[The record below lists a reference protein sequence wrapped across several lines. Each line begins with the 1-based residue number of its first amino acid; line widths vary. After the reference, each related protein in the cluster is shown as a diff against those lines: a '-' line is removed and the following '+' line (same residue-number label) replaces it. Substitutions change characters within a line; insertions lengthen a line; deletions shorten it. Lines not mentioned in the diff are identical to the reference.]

1 MDSILKIL
9 LLPFSL
15 LYGLAISVRNFC
27 FNSGIFISQEYD
39 FPIIS
44 IGNLNVGGTGKTPHT
59 EFILTHLKKTFRI
72 ASLSRGYGRK
82 TKGYRL
88 ATAQDNAN
96 SIGDEPFQIF
106 QKFTDVKVAVAEK
119 RREGIKQLRKLENP
133 PKIIVL
139 DDAFQHRSV
148 KPGLNILLT
157 DYSKLYKDDHILPSG
172 RLREWKSGAK
182 RADIIIVT
190 KSPTVLSP
198 LEIRRISESLSPQ
211 PYQKVFFSYIS
222 YKAAK
227 PLNQAAI
234 NIASEK
240 DNFASRGVLLVSAIA
255 NPQSLTLYLNR
266 YSKEVESF
274 PFRDHHYYQAKDY
287 KNIADQLEKL
297 LSPKK
302 AIVITEKD
310 AVKFDASKFNGVPVF
325 SIPIEIKFH
334 EHQELSFS
342 EEIDR
347 YVRSYSKIS

>member
-1 MDSILKIL
+1 VDSILKIL

-15 LYGLAISVRNFC
+15 LYGLVISLRNFC
-27 FNSGIFISQEYD
+27 FNTGVFSSQEYD

-44 IGNLNVGGTGKTPHT
+44 IGNLNLGGTGKTPHT
-59 EFILTHLKKTFRI
+59 EYILKHLKKSFKS

-88 ATAQDNAN
+88 ATAQENAN

-106 QKFTDVKVAVAEK
+106 RKFKDVRVAVAEK
-119 RREGIKQLRKLENP
+119 RREGIKQLRKLDNP
-133 PKIIVL
+133 PQVIVL

-157 DYSKLYKDDHILPSG
+157 DYSRLYKDDHILPSG

-190 KSPTVLSP
+190 KSPSVISP
-198 LEIRRISESLSPQ
+198 LERKIISESLSPQ
-211 PYQKVFFSYIS
+211 PYQKVFFSYIN
-222 YKAAK
+222 YKEAK
-227 PLNQAAI
+227 PLNPAAI
-234 NIASEK
+234 NIANENPK
-240 DNFASRGVLLVSAIA
+240 FASRAVLLASAIA
-255 NPQSLTLYLNR
+255 NPQSLTLYLKR
-266 YSKEVESF
+266 YSKEVRSF
-274 PFRDHHYYQAKDY
+274 YFKDHHYYQTRDY
-287 KNIADQLEKL
+287 KNITGELDKL
-297 LSPKK
+297 LNSKK

-310 AVKFDASKFNGVPVF
+310 AVKFDASKFNEVPVF

-347 YVRSYSKIS
+347 YVRSYSKIR

>member
-1 MDSILKIL
+1 MDAILKIL

-15 LYGLAISVRNFC
+15 LYGLGVSLRNFC
-27 FNSGIFISQEYD
+27 FNTGIFTSQEYD
-39 FPIIS
+39 FPVIS
-44 IGNLNVGGTGKTPHT
+44 IGNLTVGGTGKTPHT
-59 EFILTHLKKTFRI
+59 EFILSHLSKKYRI

-88 ATAQDNAN
+88 ATAKDNAK
-96 SIGDEPFQIF
+96 SIGDEPLQIF
-106 QKFTDVKVAVAEK
+106 LKFDDVMVAVAEK
-119 RREGIKQLRKLENP
+119 RRTGIQQLRKLENP
-133 PKIIVL
+133 PQMIVL

-172 RLREWKSGAK
+172 RLREWKSGSK
-182 RADIIIVT
+182 RADIIVVT
-190 KSPTVLSP
+190 KSPAVLSP

-222 YKAAK
+222 YNEAI
-227 PLNQAAI
+227 PLNQAAVI
-234 NIASEK
+234 VAKEK
-240 DNFASRGVLLVSAIA
+240 GKFANKGVLLVSAIA
-255 NPQSLTLYLNR
+255 NPQSLMLYLNR
-266 YSKEVESF
+266 YSKEVQSF
-274 PFRDHHYYQAKDY
+274 PFKDHHFYQAKDY
-287 KNIADQLEKL
+287 KNIRTELDKL

-310 AVKFDASKFNGVPVF
+310 AVKFDASQFNEVPVF

-334 EHQELSFS
+334 EHQELSFT